1 MDSTGAGDLVKVTT
15 GGPEVDG
22 IVFDTPSANKAVVAI
37 VDAARG
43 PVLRTVN
50 LDALAERAEPGP
62 SDKALQL
69 LIRRTPP
76 PVHGAARDGAGVGG
90 RRSGHTRAA
99 THRTVGR

>member
-1 MDSTGAGDLVKVTT
+1 MDSTGAGDLVKVAT

-22 IVFDTPSANKAVVAI
+22 IVFDTPSAHKAVVAI
-37 VDAARG
+37 VDPARG

-50 LDALAERAEPGP
+50 LDMLSERTEPGP

-69 LIRRTPP
+69 LIRRTPA

-90 RRSGHTRAA
+90 GRSGHTRAA